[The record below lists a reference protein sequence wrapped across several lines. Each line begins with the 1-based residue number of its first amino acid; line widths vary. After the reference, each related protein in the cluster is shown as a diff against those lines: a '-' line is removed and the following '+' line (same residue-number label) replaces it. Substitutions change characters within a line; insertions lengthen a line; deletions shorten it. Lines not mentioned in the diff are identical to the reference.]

1 MPAKHH
7 FSLPNETRDRGG
19 GGWKSKFVPSC
30 GWPTLSMQRGFT
42 LTNLTCV
49 YITHYFP
56 CVLLSYFFPFII
68 PLISLLIRFHTNHS
82 LPYLSF
88 TKRLKNWRGRQ
99 NSHPFMLTISF
110 HHLCTLL
117 HFQYIPRPFL
127 HYFHLF
133 TLTFHMQNSIKF
145 HIGRSGGIKTR
156 PPHLFFLGR
165 RGGI

>member
-1 MPAKHH
+1 
-7 FSLPNETRDRGG
+7 
-19 GGWKSKFVPSC
+19 
-30 GWPTLSMQRGFT
+30 MQRGFT

-68 PLISLLIRFHTNHS
+68 PFISLLIRFHTNHS